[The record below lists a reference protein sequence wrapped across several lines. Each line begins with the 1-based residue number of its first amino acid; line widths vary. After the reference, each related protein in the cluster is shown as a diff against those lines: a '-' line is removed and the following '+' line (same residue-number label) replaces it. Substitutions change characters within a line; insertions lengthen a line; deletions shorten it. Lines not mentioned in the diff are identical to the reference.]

1 MTSKTLFVYSF
12 YKLFKILDEIKENLN
27 FKVYHI
33 DEKDLSKLNFN
44 KFDKYLVIT
53 DKTNIII
60 KNSLILKNFPEKIVD
75 LVEKINLSF
84 LKNQFIEQSSFKVG
98 KYILDLNSK
107 KIIYGETSLN
117 LTEKEC
123 RLIMFI
129 NEHKKASS
137 KELEKNVWS
146 HSTYLETH
154 TVETHIYRLRKKMSK
169 IFDDENFIDYD
180 HGKYFFSKNL

>member
-44 KFDKYLVIT
+44 EFDKYLVIT

-60 KNSLILKNFPEKIVD
+60 KNSLILKNFPEKIVN

-107 KIIYGETSLN
+107 KISYEETSLN

-129 NEHKKASS
+129 NENKKASS

-146 HSTYLETH
+146 HSTNLETH
-154 TVETHIYRLRKKMSK
+154 TVETHIYRLRKKMSE
-169 IFDDENFIDYD
+169 IFDDEHFIDYD
-180 HGKYFFSKNL
+180 SGKYFFSKNL